1 MAGLIERNKKWV
13 AVMRTPD
20 GREIRRSTKIPV
32 VPVILKP
39 GESLKKACSQNET
52 QARMLANEMEKYLN
66 GGTPDYKLVESLAEP
81 QVMRFFNEQS
91 GAVSTQVR
99 PYLESW
105 LKSRANRIG
114 AIERDGKAVKQFLAF
129 LGKQD
134 GMDLTRVTAFHA
146 RTFMEKELERV
157 ASGTVK
163 RYLTSLSCAFN
174 RAVEQKLIFSNP
186 FRGIIP
192 SKLEQNDKQ
201 ERKAFTMDEVKRL
214 LELMPDE
221 WPDMIRVCLY
231 TGGQRLGDIAKLTWE
246 QIDLENGRLQMT
258 TQKSK
263 LRMNKPIIAP
273 LEKVL
278 LRRKEVSVS
287 KYVFPIA
294 AMRHSQGGDK
304 SSKLSLEF
312 TDFLEE
318 HGFIEKRQELKGDR
332 RELAE
337 KSFHSLR
344 ATAVTVLRLAGVP
357 ADLCRFIVGHHSEE
371 IEKVYFRPQEEEVN
385 RAVGFLADG
394 LEEDL

>member
-1 MAGLIERNKKWV
+1 MAGLIERNKKWI
-13 AVMRTPD
+13 AVMRTSD

-32 VPVILKP
+32 VPVNLKP
-39 GESLKKACSQNET
+39 GESLKKACSQHET

-66 GGTPDYKLVESLAEP
+66 GKTPDFKLVESLAGSEGL
-81 QVMRFFNEQS
+81 RFFAEQS
-91 GAVSTQVR
+91 AAGSSQVR

-134 GMDLTRVTAFHA
+134 GMELARVTTYHA
-146 RTFMEKELERV
+146 RTFMEKELDRV
-157 ASGTVK
+157 ASGTVR

-174 RAVEQKLIFSNP
+174 RAIEQKLIFSNP
-186 FRGIIP
+186 FRGVLP
-192 SKLEQNDKQ
+192 SKRELNDKQ
-201 ERKAFTMDEVKRL
+201 ERKAFSMDEVKCL

-231 TGGQRLGDIAKLTWE
+231 TGGQRLGDVAKLTWE

-263 LRMNKPIIAP
+263 LRMNKPIIDP

-278 LRRKEVSVS
+278 IRRKEGSIS
-287 KYVFPIA
+287 KYVFPLA
-294 AMRHSQGGDK
+294 AMKHAQGGGK

-312 TDFLEE
+312 TDLLGK
-318 HGFIEKRQELKGDR
+318 HGFIGKKKALEGDR

-344 ATAVTVLRLAGVP
+344 ATAVTFLRLAGVS

-371 IEKVYFRPQEEEVN
+371 IERQYIRPQLEDERN
-385 RAVGFLADG
+385 AMNLLAKDV
-394 LEEDL
+394 E

>member
-1 MAGLIERNKKWV
+1 MAGLIERNKKWI
-13 AVMRTPD
+13 AVMRTSD

-32 VPVILKP
+32 VPVNLKP

-66 GGTPDYKLVESLAEP
+66 GGTPDYKLVESLAGP
-81 QVMRFFNEQS
+81 HGLRFFNEQS

-99 PYLESW
+99 PYLEAW

-134 GMDLTRVTAFHA
+134 GMDLTRVTSFHT

-157 ASGTVK
+157 ASGTVN

-186 FRGIIP
+186 FRGVYP
-192 SKLEQNDKQ
+192 SKLEKNDKQ
-201 ERKAFTMDEVKRL
+201 ERKAFTIEEVKQL
-214 LELMPDE
+214 LKMMPDE

-263 LRMNKPIIAP
+263 LRMNKPIINP

-278 LRRKEVSVS
+278 MRRKECSIS
-287 KYVFPIA
+287 KYVFPLA
-294 AMRHSQGGDK
+294 AMKHAQGGSK

-312 TDFLEE
+312 TDLLEK
-318 HGFIEKRQELKGDR
+318 HGFIGKRKELEGDR

-371 IEKVYFRPQEEEVN
+371 IEKVYFRPQDEEVN
-385 RAVGFLADG
+385 RAVGFIADG
-394 LEEDL
+394 LEEDF